1 MKNLRTLSVTQVV
14 LQTGI
19 PKSTVYEL
27 LKSGKLPSIR
37 LGSQLAR
44 HRVLVTE
51 LEAFIDRHT
60 TSRAKAG
67 RYDKAA
73 ARAAA
78 DAAIVLTDDDDRN
91 AFL

>member
-1 MKNLRTLSVTQVV
+1 MKNLRSLTVTQIV
-14 LQTGI
+14 LRTGI
-19 PKSTVYEL
+19 PRATVYQL
-27 LKSGKLPSIR
+27 LESG
-37 LGSQLAR
+37 QLSALRMTAR
-44 HRVLVTE
+44 GRWRVLESE

-60 TSRAKAG
+60 TSVAKAG

-78 DAAIVLTDDDDRN
+78 DAAIVLTDEDDRN